1 MLNNRVNELSI
12 KMDYA
17 RFLLDLLILTRV
29 LQSFDAWKM
38 VLVCLFM
45 DILHQLLEIVDLLL
59 GFISYSLFTFLL
71 QALGIVWLFF
81 INSSS

>member
-17 RFLLDLLILTRV
+17 RFLLDLLILTIV